1 MPIQQSWTLPHLV
14 SNPETFRFFH
24 ETCLDV
30 CAHPD
35 VQSEDEME
43 EQAII
48 RVVVIVRE
56 QGIGRWQVQ
65 ALRVWSTPPSYAAEL
80 VRRQEALS
88 TNCASV
94 CSFSAPA
101 GSGTC
106 LSRCRRRHG
115 WPTKQ
120 HFFSR

>member
-1 MPIQQSWTLPHLV
+1 
-14 SNPETFRFFH
+14 
-24 ETCLDV
+24 V

-88 TNCASV
+88 TNCALSV
-94 CSFSAPA
+94 LFPLLLARVHVCLAAEEDTAGQQSNTFSLDDLL
-101 GSGTC
+101 SLC
-106 LSRCRRRHG
+106 LIVPCQG
-115 WPTKQ
+115 GGG
-120 HFFSR
+120 